1 MPARRGRLVAAQ
13 MRSRSLRGRVALA
26 SLGLLAAACG
36 STVIT
41 PSPAGFPAS
50 ATPTL
55 VPVTPPPPTPVGS
68 SVDAPLCGPPAV
80 AVEVTGEG
88 ATGSILLVIRATNRG
103 SGACFVDG
111 PPTSIGL
118 RSGGGSLPVT
128 YQAHVDPWPGTSPDL
143 VAGPVLLPPNWMAIA
158 RAVWS
163 NWCLGPA
170 DVSTVWVGLGAE
182 SVDAHPDPLIP
193 PPRCD
198 NENAESSL
206 AGFPFEA
213 DTSGG

>member
-1 MPARRGRLVAAQ
+1 MRL
-13 MRSRSLRGRVALA
+13 SRSVV
-26 SLGLLAAACG
+26 AAACLAGLVGACG
-36 STVIT
+36 SIVIT
-41 PSPAGFPAS
+41 PSPAASPAS

-55 VPVTPPPPTPVGS
+55 VPATAPPPTPVGS
-68 SVDAPLCGPPAV
+68 SVDAPLCGPPDV

-103 SGACFVDG
+103 TGACFVDG

-143 VAGPVLLPPNWMAIA
+143 VAGPVLLPPNRTAMA

-170 DVSTVWVGLGAE
+170 DVSTVWVGLGPE
-182 SVDAHPDPLIP
+182 SVDTYPDPAIP

-198 NENAESSL
+198 NENAESTL